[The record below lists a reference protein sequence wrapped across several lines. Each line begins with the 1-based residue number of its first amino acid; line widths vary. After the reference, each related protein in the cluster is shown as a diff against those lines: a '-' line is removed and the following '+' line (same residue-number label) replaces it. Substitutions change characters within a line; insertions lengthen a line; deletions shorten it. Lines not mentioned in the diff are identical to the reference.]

1 MVINVEDYAVI
12 RNVEYILT
20 EKEYEELKYKL
31 ELLEN
36 SVRKERERLYN
47 KDKSE
52 SEIISYNT
60 ADYNISLIYEI
71 KRLAL

>member
-1 MVINVEDYAVI
+1 MTKDIK
-12 RNVEYILT
+12 YILT
-20 EKEYEELKYKL
+20 EKEHDELKYKL

-36 SVRKERERLYN
+36 SIRKERERLYN
-47 KDKSE
+47 KNRSE

-60 ADYNISLIYEI
+60 TDYNVSLIYEI

>member
-1 MVINVEDYAVI
+1 MTKDIK
-12 RNVEYILT
+12 YILT
-20 EKEYEELKYKL
+20 EKEHDELKYKL

-36 SVRKERERLYN
+36 SIRKERERLYN

-52 SEIISYNT
+52 SEIIGYNT
-60 ADYNISLIYEI
+60 ADYNASLIYEI

>member
-1 MVINVEDYAVI
+1 MTKDIK
-12 RNVEYILT
+12 YILT
-20 EKEYEELKYKL
+20 EKEHDELKYKL

-36 SVRKERERLYN
+36 SIRKERERLYN
-47 KDKSE
+47 KDRPE

-60 ADYNISLIYEI
+60 ADYNASLIYEI